1 MTKKGSCHIIFSFFI
16 GASLLW
22 LAVMMSALLC
32 LLLST
37 GSVKRTR
44 LISEESLFLRAHT
57 LPTTRLR
64 NMNTPTSFSRSRF
77 KSCPTERFMINS
89 GWKQTEKSAEPLF
102 YELLRFS
109 IIEIFF
115 ISLIFLF
122 YFLLTDKNINNK
134 TFTRANL
141 TSVQDAN
148 IQTPVWF
155 WKYLIFLYAGQTSCS
170 WSNDEWLLS
179 IWGQSRARFKW

>member
-1 MTKKGSCHIIFSFFI
+1 MAAALWLSRRHPVVCLTPAAVFVSNTSELFQDHWPDQSERFRNVPERHSLIKNKSDGCSRWQLDDKEGSCHIIFSFFI

-57 LPTTRLR
+57 LPATRLR

-77 KSCPTERFMINS
+77 KSCLTERFMINS

-109 IIEIFF
+109 IAKIFF
-115 ISLIFLF
+115 
-122 YFLLTDKNINNK
+122 YF
-134 TFTRANL
+134 FG
-141 TSVQDAN
+141 
-148 IQTPVWF
+148 
-155 WKYLIFLYAGQTSCS
+155 KY
-170 WSNDEWLLS
+170 
-179 IWGQSRARFKW
+179 